1 MNKKF
6 LLFGLVAMVGFVTLT
21 AFGGKTKEQQ
31 LKEIQDAVTAKL
43 ETYRSELTAACD
55 ARVATEA
62 EKRFQE
68 VLAAR
73 AAEAGLKPAAAK
85 SGGKKV
91 TAPKGPTAPVKPTAP
106 TNTGTSRPGAT
117 QRDVTPTPVERP
129 GATNK
134 STAPAPVARPGAKQR
149 EGGN

>member
-31 LKEIQDAVTAKL
+31 MKEIQDAVTAKL
-43 ETYRSELTAACD
+43 ETYRTELVAACD
-55 ARVATEA
+55 ARVSAEA
-62 EKRFQE
+62 DKRFQE

-85 SGGKKV
+85 SGSKKV
-91 TAPKGPTAPVKPTAP
+91 TAPKGPSAPVKPTTPASS
-106 TNTGTSRPGAT
+106 GTSRPGAT
-117 QRDVTPTPVERP
+117 QTNTTPTPVERP

-134 STAPAPVARPGAKQR
+134 STAPAPVARPGAKR
-149 EGGN
+149 EGGGN